1 MCRPR
6 TAASRVR
13 QRAQARARPSSPP
26 RRRRRLLGGPA
37 ARARTASMA
46 LLWAAAAAAA
56 VVAGPR
62 RSPLQGSSSRRAPG
76 RSCTACRRAPSRC
89 VCVCVPCACLPWM
102 RVYAFGHAPF
112 RYSRRACSISTS
124 CASAR
129 SRLSRQWCS
138 PSRVRARRRTR
149 LSRLPGIIPCRRR
162 RRPGN
167 HYQKFY
173 WGEAEVMIPV
183 FQVPRTRSRAR
194 VRACVPAD

>member
-89 VCVCVPCACLPWM
+89 VCVCACRVHACRGCVCTRLVTRLFATRAGHARFRLPVQAQGAVCRGNGVPLLGCVRAGGHGSHACLESF
-102 RVYAFGHAPF
+102 RVAAAAGQATTT
-112 RYSRRACSISTS
+112 RSSIG
-124 CASAR
+124 
-129 SRLSRQWCS
+129 
-138 PSRVRARRRTR
+138 VRRR
-149 LSRLPGIIPCRRR
+149 S
-162 RRPGN
+162 
-167 HYQKFY
+167 
-173 WGEAEVMIPV
+173 
-183 FQVPRTRSRAR
+183 
-194 VRACVPAD
+194 